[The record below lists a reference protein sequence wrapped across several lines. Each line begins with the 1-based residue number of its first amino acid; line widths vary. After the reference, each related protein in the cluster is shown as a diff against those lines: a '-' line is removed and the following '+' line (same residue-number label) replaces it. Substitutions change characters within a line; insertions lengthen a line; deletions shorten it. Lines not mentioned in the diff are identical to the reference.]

1 MINIFLQENSLHV
14 LPLQL
19 QQKHHPMINGNGKLL
34 EKNGKMAD
42 KSSNYPFVSH
52 QINKKSQ
59 NREYQD
65 EPIYSNSLVIA
76 NKHQTDGMVS
86 DGTLKSALSSSKPSL
101 SPYVMYS
108 LDSTIN
114 LKESSMDPNPMSNFD
129 ERRKSVLSG
138 STQSIY
144 SQLQFPSASNFGSM
158 KRKKKQQAKAS
169 KTDEM
174 STTESDVSSSDTNV
188 VVNNVTEHEYLDNN
202 VKIWSLQYVPQVM
215 SVSKK
220 TVKV

>member
-1 MINIFLQENSLHV
+1 MHV
-14 LPLQL
+14 LPLQMQHQPIL
-19 QQKHHPMINGNGKLL
+19 NGNGKVKLL
-34 EKNGKMAD
+34 EKNGKTPD
-42 KSSNYPFVSH
+42 KSSNHPLASH
-52 QINKKSQ
+52 QIKKNSHQ
-59 NREYQD
+59 TRAYQD

-76 NKHQTDGMVS
+76 NKQDGLVS
-86 DGTLKSALSSSKPSL
+86 NGTLKSALSSSKPSL

-114 LKESSMDPNPMSNFD
+114 LNQSSMAPNPMSNFD

-158 KRKKKQQAKAS
+158 KRKKKQAFKAP

-174 STTESDVSSSDTNV
+174 STTESEVSSSDTNV
-188 VVNNVTEHEYLDNN
+188 IVNNVTEHEYSDNN